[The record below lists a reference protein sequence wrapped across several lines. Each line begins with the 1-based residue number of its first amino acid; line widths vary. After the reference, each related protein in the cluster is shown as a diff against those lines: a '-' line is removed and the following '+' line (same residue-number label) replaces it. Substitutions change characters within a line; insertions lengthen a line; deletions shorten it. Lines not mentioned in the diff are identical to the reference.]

1 MNDPGTSAAAPEITM
16 KAVPRPND
24 GKHLRVAFVIML
36 AFFALAPFVMY
47 PVFLMKVM
55 CFALFACA
63 FNLLLGYV
71 GLLSFGHAMF
81 LGIAGYAAAYVA
93 KEGLKVEALRI
104 GSLTIPVHLA
114 LPPFTPELA
123 ILAGVLTAG
132 ILGFVVGLIAIR
144 RQGIYFAMITLA
156 LAQMVYFFC
165 LQAPFTGGEDGIQA
179 VPRGKLFGV
188 LDLSNVTA
196 MYATVFVIFVGGF
209 LLIYRIIH
217 SPFGQVLKAI
227 RENEARATSLGYDID
242 RYKLIAFVLSA
253 ALSGLAGATN
263 ALVFQLAALN
273 AVHWTMSGEVVLMT
287 LVGGLGT
294 VFGPVVGALAV
305 LGMENYLAQL
315 GAWVTIVQGAIFVI
329 CVLTFRRGIV
339 GELARWIKK
348 PL

>member
-1 MNDPGTSAAAPEITM
+1 MSPDELATGTPAQAGALRHQRIAF
-16 KAVPRPND
+16 AVM
-24 GKHLRVAFVIML
+24 FV
-36 AFFALAPFVMY
+36 FFAVAPAVVY

-55 CFALFACA
+55 CYALFACA

-81 LGIAGYAAAYVA
+81 MGMAGYTAAHAA
-93 KEGLKVEALRI
+93 KVWGL
-104 GSLTIPVHLA
+104 
-114 LPPFTPELA
+114 TPELA
-123 ILAGVLTAG
+123 ILAGAAASCA
-132 ILGFVVGLIAIR
+132 LGVVSGLIAIR

-165 LQAPFTGGEDGIQA
+165 VQAPFTHGEDGIQA
-179 VPRGKLFGV
+179 VPRGRLFG
-188 LDLSNVTA
+188 LIDLSDVKA
-196 MYATVFVIFVGGF
+196 MYATVFVIFFAGF

-227 RENEARATSLGYDID
+227 RENEARALSLGYDVD
-242 RYKLIAFVLSA
+242 RYKLLAYVISA
-253 ALSGLAGATN
+253 TLSGVAGATN
-263 ALVFQLAALN
+263 ALVYQLAALN

-294 VFGPVVGALAV
+294 VFGPVAGALVV
-305 LGMENYLAQL
+305 LAMENYLAQL
-315 GAWVTIVQGAIFVI
+315 GAWVTIVQGGIFVV

-339 GELARWIKK
+339 GELGRFLKK